1 VVLLPKKD
9 KINELQK
16 TGMLLVYDQSVANG
30 EKIQTLIN
38 RLIDWLL
45 FNLDEIKKY
54 IKEMDYLGAT
64 TVFGAFGGNDEPDI
78 MEKNI
83 ISLEDAKKLIQSVE
97 NTISKFDE
105 QEFDVYIGRY
115 HNKMIYN
122 RIAEYEDISEI
133 TVKRTVKRIRQD
145 VADGFDNDDVTLDNV
160 LSLRRKLSYISL
172 KKVS

>member
-1 VVLLPKKD
+1 LPNKD

-16 TGMLLVYDQSVANG
+16 SGMLLVYDQSVANG
-30 EKIQTLIN
+30 EKVQILIN

-64 TVFGAFGGNDEPDI
+64 MVFGAFGGSDEPDI

-83 ISLEDAKKLIQSVE
+83 ISLEDAKKIIQSVE
-97 NTISKFDE
+97 NTISRFDG
-105 QEFDVYIGRY
+105 QAFDIYIGRY

-122 RIAEYEDISEI
+122 RIAEFEDISEI
-133 TVKRTVKRIRQD
+133 TVKRTIKRIRQD
-145 VADGFDNDDVTLDNV
+145 VADQLDNDDVTLDYV
-160 LSLRRKLSYISL
+160 LSLKIKLGYISL